1 MPAVPMGPQVSFQ
14 PFNAHLDQAGF
25 SEQCE
30 QQDNWCHEQDQ
41 QYTLTVNKRVQ
52 KCNLK
57 NDRMISVRFPS
68 TSW

>member
-14 PFNAHLDQAGF
+14 PFNAHLAQAGF

-57 NDRMISVRFPS
+57 NDRMILVRFPS